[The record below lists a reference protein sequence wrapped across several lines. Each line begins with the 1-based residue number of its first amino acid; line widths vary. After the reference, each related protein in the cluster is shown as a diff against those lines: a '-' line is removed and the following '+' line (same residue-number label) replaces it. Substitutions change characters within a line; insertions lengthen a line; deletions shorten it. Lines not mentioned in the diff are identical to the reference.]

1 MILQSKVPSRKRR
14 KKNEAAHR
22 LQRPK
27 EKEED
32 EVERRHGLQG
42 QIPAS
47 RTKVLEVEALQV
59 RLSGYAAK
67 NGKPAEPAS
76 KEKSA
81 NFGTPQLANFL
92 SEEAAERGTPVLT
105 LTDKEELTRPK
116 QTSLPLNLP

>member
-1 MILQSKVPSRKRR
+1 MPLRKRR
-14 KKNEAAHR
+14 KKKEAAHR
-22 LQRPK
+22 LQDLK

-32 EVERRHGLQG
+32 EVESHHGLQD

-59 RLSGYAAK
+59 RLSGHAAK

-81 NFGTPQLANFL
+81 SFGTLQLAD
-92 SEEAAERGTPVLT
+92 SSTEETAGRVTRAFT
-105 LTDKEELTRPK
+105 LTDKEETIRPK
-116 QTSLPLNLP
+116 QTSLPLDLP